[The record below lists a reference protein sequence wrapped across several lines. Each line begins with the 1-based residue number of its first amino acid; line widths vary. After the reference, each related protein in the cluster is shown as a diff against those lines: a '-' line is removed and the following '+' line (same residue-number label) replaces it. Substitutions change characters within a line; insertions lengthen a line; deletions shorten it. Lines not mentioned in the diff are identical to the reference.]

1 MIYWSAAYG
10 NVVLT
15 NTLLTSDSCI
25 TVFFPPP
32 FLRGGDRSDVCLLV
46 LFKAQIR
53 TALYFYK
60 CQCSDLKSFGL
71 RWNMIFTL
79 VLLCVPFTFHHSCAF
94 RFKREQHWHTLRIGI
109 AISRSLTVCSRFQ
122 SDKLFNDDIYGL
134 MDHMKQ
140 VFLSHFNLSICP
152 LTFFYK

>member
-25 TVFFPPP
+25 TVFFPLL
-32 FLRGGDRSDVCLLV
+32 FYGGDRSDVCLLV

-53 TALYFYK
+53 TPLYFYK
-60 CQCSDLKSFGL
+60 CQCSNQIFFCL

-79 VLLCVPFTFHHSCAF
+79 VLLCVPFSFHHSCAF

-122 SDKLFNDDIYGL
+122 SDKLLNDDICGL

-140 VFLSHFNLSICP
+140 VFLRVISIC
-152 LTFFYK
+152 LSVF